1 MVDSA
6 PQITVKL
13 ANDPALYTETLR
25 IRQQVFVEEQGVPAT
40 IEVDGYEGQATHFI
54 AFVDGAAVGCGR
66 FRLKNEPEQLVKFE
80 RIATLP
86 AMRGKGIGAAVMAV
100 MEQEAARKH
109 PGAPWIMHAQTSA
122 ATFYDRL
129 GWRRVGPLFSEAGIW
144 HVAMRKD
151 LP

>member
-1 MVDSA
+1 MVDIA
-6 PQITVKL
+6 PHITVKV
-13 ANDPALYTETLR
+13 ASDPALYAETLR

-40 IEVDGYEGQATHFI
+40 LEVDGYEGQATHFI
-54 AFVDGAAVGCGR
+54 AFIDETAVGCGR
-66 FRLKNEPEQLVKFE
+66 FRLKHEPEPLVKFE

-86 AMRGKGIGAAVMAV
+86 EMRGKGVGAAVMAL
-100 MEQEAARKH
+100 MEQEAASRH
-109 PGAPWIMHAQTSA
+109 PGIPWIMHAQTSA

-151 LP
+151 AP